1 MTHRPFRRLA
11 PLAAG
16 LAAVLLLAGCDLGPD
31 WMQPRLAVPAGYRDS
46 AAGGAKA
53 GPAPTWPAPGWWRG
67 FRSPE
72 LDRLIAQAEQH
83 NFDIAAAVAQIR
95 AADAAVRI
103 SGSPLLPSL
112 SGTSG
117 ASWQQAAFTSRGVG
131 TGVSAFTQHS
141 YDLGLNVAYEADF
154 WGKNRAS
161 FQAAKAS
168 AVASRYTAQTVAL
181 TAVTAV
187 AQTWFTALAYADRLR
202 LARQNLKDAESTL
215 AVIRGRLDA
224 GTATALDLARQEALV
239 NGVRANIPALQNNE
253 EQELIG
259 LGILTG
265 RPPEQVRATP
275 GTLDELALP
284 PVAPGLPAALLRRR
298 PDVAAAEAQLVAAN
312 FDIKA
317 ARAAFFPTIALTGQ
331 RGYQSAALETLFT
344 PGGIIASLAANLT
357 QPVFNGGLLRGQLE
371 QSKAQYR
378 PAAGRLPQGGGAG
391 LHRCRYRAR
400 RLALHHHAGGAG
412 APDGGQ
418 RRPRCGD
425 RPRPACRRHGRCDH
439 GAQHGDHALC
449 RPGHPGAGA
458 ADPVPG
464 AARSLQGTGRR
475 LASPVRA
482 GTEPVPRP
490 VAGAGGGRGGA
501 AGGGEPAMIHCRI
514 PHIRPSPGSRR
525 VRQEGA

>member
-46 AAGGAKA
+46 AAAGAKA
-53 GPAPTWPAPGWWRG
+53 GPAPTWPSPGWWRG

-202 LARQNLKDAESTL
+202 LARQNLKDAEATL

-317 ARAAFFPTIALTGQ
+317 ARAAFFPTIGLTGQ

-371 QSKAQYR
+371 QSKAQYDLLLADYR
-378 PAAGRLPQGGGAG
+378 KAVVQAFTDVDTALAAWRYTTTQEALERQTVASAARAAAIARAQLAAGTVDVTTVLSTETTLYADQDILAQVRLTRFLALLGLYKALGGGWQAPSRPIQNQFPG
-391 LHRCRYRAR
+391 LSPG
-400 RLALHHHAGGAG
+400 LVGGAV
-412 APDGGQ
+412 ALPVGGNL
-418 RRPRCGD
+418 R
-425 RPRPACRRHGRCDH
+425 
-439 GAQHGDHALC
+439 
-449 RPGHPGAGA
+449 
-458 ADPVPG
+458 
-464 AARSLQGTGRR
+464 
-475 LASPVRA
+475 
-482 GTEPVPRP
+482 
-490 VAGAGGGRGGA
+490 
-501 AGGGEPAMIHCRI
+501 
-514 PHIRPSPGSRR
+514 
-525 VRQEGA
+525 